1 MRRTMLLAVTALL
14 LAGIAPAQGQ
24 AQPYGSP
31 YRRLGV
37 QIPQGVGCY
46 WFRGNLNCSRYCYW
60 EIDGHRYC
68 TRRLR
73 DAHSQAPDMVD
84 GGAAYEPRR
93 RPRPAK

>member
-14 LAGIAPAQGQ
+14 LAAMAPAPGQ
-24 AQPYGSP
+24 AQPYGYP
-31 YRRLGV
+31 YRQPGV

-46 WFRGNLNCSRYCYW
+46 WVRGNLNCSRYCYW

-73 DAHSQAPDMVD
+73 DAHSQAPEVVD
-84 GGAAYEPRR
+84 GRAPYAPQR